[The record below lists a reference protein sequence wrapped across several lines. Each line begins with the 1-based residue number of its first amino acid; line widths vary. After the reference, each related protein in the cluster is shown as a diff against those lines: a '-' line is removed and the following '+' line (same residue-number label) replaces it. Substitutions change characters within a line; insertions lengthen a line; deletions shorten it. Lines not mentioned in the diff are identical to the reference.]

1 MTGLILLAAGAS
13 TRLGAPKQDLLYQG
27 KTLLQHAIQV
37 ALSTNCTPVIVVQ
50 GAHALVISPEVPR
63 ERVAI
68 VENPDWQ
75 EGMASSIRAGITALE
90 QRAPLATGVILMLCD
105 QPLVGPDH
113 LNNLVQKKLET
124 NKSIVA
130 SYYNNTLGVPVLF
143 DKSFFPR
150 LQALKGQEGAK
161 KLLYQ
166 YEPEVAAVPFPQGSV
181 DIDTIADYKKLD

>member
-50 GAHALVISPEVPR
+50 GAHALVISPEIPQ
-63 ERVAI
+63 ERVTI
-68 VENPDWQ
+68 VENPEWQ
-75 EGMASSIRAGITALE
+75 EGMASSIRVGVTALE

-105 QPLVGPDH
+105 QPLVDAEH

-124 NKSIVA
+124 GKSIVA

-143 DKSFFPR
+143 DQSFFPH

-166 YEPEVAAVPFPQGSV
+166 YEQEVAAVPFPQGSV
-181 DIDTIADYKKLD
+181 DIDTMTDYQQLD